1 MSSTQRIASTG
12 HSSVEPEPGDRAEAG
27 EDLGGRRS
35 LESGSKSANKLSKP
49 FIFVLCSLGVILYS
63 TNSILFVWAK
73 GEESHFHFML
83 SSVVFLS
90 EILRV
95 LVCLFLL
102 LYNNDSRQLCSSG
115 AIFNNEFFLYA
126 FPAVMYAINDEIAFN
141 CLEYMDSA
149 TFQTLSA
156 LKIIGTAIS
165 CRIFLGKLLND
176 QQWTALVILTF
187 GSVFAASAS
196 HEDMQ
201 TGHTS
206 IRTRARYHYSKIS
219 NEIVLDDDIIVD
231 GKEVELSQQAKKQIL
246 TNDSVDAAVKDH
258 RFFVTSR
265 GLLLILVYCMLSS
278 ITAAYGE
285 WLLRKRKKK
294 GNSGYYPEESLAMK
308 YLKIS
313 IWGCGFSCIHCL
325 IDVSRHRAIHPQDAF
340 LLSGFTFWTYI
351 LVINQCLLGVVLSAV
366 IKELGAVIKLF
377 ILSVSMLLS
386 MLFAIF
392 YLRILPDFNFCLSVL
407 TIVGALYM
415 YAENYSQVQM
425 QI

>member
-1 MSSTQRIASTG
+1 MHCVEAMSSTQRIASAG

-27 EDLGGRRS
+27 EDIGGRRS
-35 LESGSKSANKLSKP
+35 LESASKSANKLSAP
-49 FIFVLCSLGVILYS
+49 FIFVLCSFGVILYS

-102 LYNNDSRQLCSSG
+102 IYNNESRQLCSSD

-165 CRIFLGKLLND
+165 CRIFLGKPLND

-206 IRTRARYHYSKIS
+206 IRTKARFHYSKIS

-231 GKEVELSQQAKKQIL
+231 GKEVELSQQAKQQIL

-258 RFFVTSR
+258 RF
-265 GLLLILVYCMLSS
+265 L
-278 ITAAYGE
+278 
-285 WLLRKRKKK
+285 
-294 GNSGYYPEESLAMK
+294 
-308 YLKIS
+308 
-313 IWGCGFSCIHCL
+313 
-325 IDVSRHRAIHPQDAF
+325 
-340 LLSGFTFWTYI
+340 
-351 LVINQCLLGVVLSAV
+351 
-366 IKELGAVIKLF
+366 
-377 ILSVSMLLS
+377 
-386 MLFAIF
+386 
-392 YLRILPDFNFCLSVL
+392 
-407 TIVGALYM
+407 
-415 YAENYSQVQM
+415 
-425 QI
+425 